1 MNLKSVV
8 KNTAFLFER
17 VENKGEDF
25 EIIDEIIKHCELGE
39 SSSIEFVA
47 SNYNYDVYKA
57 NINGYS
63 YCIKYSLDVDYK
75 GFEYEHNILSSSK
88 LAMQPKPF
96 KYGIVKF
103 GDEISYS
110 ITSFENA
117 ETIYEAGRGVVIEN
131 LEAFMKCYFSLQNN
145 NLPRISLKDYLSN
158 IFAECSVESLSEDI
172 VELFKT
178 DESFNNMQSIIEEI
192 KTDLSSYYTIG
203 VVDKKEFCHGSINSE
218 NILFRN
224 DIFKFVNFTKSFYG
238 NSYFDFAAIVVE
250 FNLNETL
257 EKEFFL
263 EFIKNQNLEYSKTL
277 WGEYKN
283 CFNILIRVKMLK
295 LLFDLIQ
302 ETYEFE
308 GNRPSKIFNIVN
320 LFALNSESFTKIP
333 AIQKHYSFIHD
344 IVFKSLA
351 KDEGEDEYKI
361 PN

>member
-8 KNTAFLFER
+8 KNTAFMFER
-17 VENKGEDF
+17 VESKGEDF
-25 EIIDEIIKHCELGE
+25 EIIDEIIRHCELGE
-39 SSSIEFVA
+39 SSSIKFIA

-57 NINGYS
+57 VINGYS
-63 YCIKYSLDVDYK
+63 YCIKYSLDVGYK
-75 GFEYEHNILSSSK
+75 GFEHEHDTLSSGK
-88 LAMQPKPF
+88 LAMQPQAF
-96 KYGIVKF
+96 AHGIVKF

-110 ITSFENA
+110 VTSFENA
-117 ETIYEAGRGVVIEN
+117 ETIYEGGRATVIEN
-131 LEAFMKCYFSLQNN
+131 LETFMKCYFSLHNN
-145 NLPRISLKDYLSN
+145 NLPRTTLKTYLSN
-158 IFAECSVESLSEDI
+158 VFSECSVESLSEDI
-172 VELFKT
+172 IELFQK
-178 DESFNNMQSIIEEI
+178 DESFSTIKSIIEEI
-192 KTDLSSYYTIG
+192 KTDLSSYYKIG
-203 VVDKKEFCHGSINSE
+203 VVDKKQFCHGNINSE

-224 DIFKFVNFTKSFYG
+224 DIFKFVNFTQSFCG
-238 NSYFDFAAIVVE
+238 NSYFDFAAIVIE

-263 EFIKNQNLEYSKTL
+263 EFIKNQNLEYSKVL

-308 GNRPSKIFNIVN
+308 GSRPSKIFNIVN

-344 IVFKSLA
+344 IIFKSLA
-351 KDEGEDEYKI
+351 KDEDEDQTE
-361 PN
+361 N